1 MSSGTFVIA
10 LGIGAGLIAF
20 WVQFRFPNLTPQT
33 LVRAMLHL
41 FVAGGVA
48 EFTKTVFGRVELEP
62 VGTMALVFG
71 LALPTL
77 IYAFVA
83 GMWLVRV
90 TQGVTGRGTSH

>member
-1 MSSGTFVIA
+1 MSSGSFAVA
-10 LGIGAGLIAF
+10 LGVGAGLLAF
-20 WVQFRFPNLTPQT
+20 WVQFRFPNLAPQT

-41 FVAGGVA
+41 FVAGALAQV
-48 EFTKTVFGRVELEP
+48 TKTVFGRVELEP
-62 VGTMALVFG
+62 LGTMGLVFG

-90 TQGVTGRGTSH
+90 AQGATGRGTTH